1 MESQTSALD
10 GLAGQIRRLAELV
23 GPSGREEA
31 VRQVV
36 RAELQGLADEV
47 WEDGLGNLFA
57 RRAPRAA
64 RPGRRVMVAAHMDEV
79 GLMVTH
85 VDDNGFLRFAPI
97 GGLSAHLLVGQHVAF
112 TNGVVGVIGRE
123 PEEEGKELKHGRLFV
138 DIGATS
144 GRQAREQV
152 QVGDAAALWRPV
164 QVMGRRLSGK
174 AMDDRVGCA
183 VILEALRRLSSSPH
197 EVVAVFT
204 VQEEVG
210 TRGARPAAYRVA
222 PEVAF
227 AVDVTPAADTPKAR
241 PLPVGLGRGAA
252 IKVKDNSVI
261 THPGL
266 RRLMVQRAQEAG
278 IPHQLEVLDHGGT
291 DAGPIHVSRDG
302 VPSGVISIPTRY
314 LHTPGEMVDLQDVE
328 ACVQLLVRLLEHPLE
343 L

>member
-1 MESQTSALD
+1 MELRSSTLEH
-10 GLAGQIRRLAELV
+10 LARQIRQLAELV

-31 VRQVV
+31 VRQAIQDQL
-36 RAELQGLADEV
+36 RELADEV
-47 WEDGLGNLFA
+47 WQDALGNLFA
-57 RRAPRAA
+57 RRAPRTSA
-64 RPGRRVMVAAHMDEV
+64 PGRRVMVAAHMDEV

-85 VDDNGFLRFAPI
+85 IDDDGFLRFAPI
-97 GGLSAHLLVGQHVAF
+97 GGLSAQLLVGQHVMF
-112 TNGVVGVIGRE
+112 PGGVVGVVGRE
-123 PEEEGKELKHGRLFV
+123 PEEEGKELKHSRLFV
-138 DIGATS
+138 DIGAS
-144 GRQAREQV
+144 SAQEAKERV
-152 QVGDAAALWRPV
+152 QVGDAASLWRPV

-183 VILEALRRLSSSPH
+183 VVLEALRRLSASPH

-210 TRGARPAAYRVA
+210 TRGARPAAFRVA
-222 PEVAF
+222 PELAF

-266 RRLMVQRAQEAG
+266 RQLMLQRAREHG
-278 IPHQLEVLDHGGT
+278 IPHQLEVLDFGGT
-291 DAGPIHVSRDG
+291 DAGPIHTSRDG
-302 VPSGVISIPTRY
+302 VPSGVISIPVRY

-328 ACVQLLVRLLEHPLE
+328 AAVQLLVRLLEQPLE